1 MPDDLRRYSSQTI
14 QRLIAGGLMLLI
26 GVGGILIYWIYGIGA
41 AFLGVLCIFIGLLP
55 IGLIILILGVMEWIV
70 ERNREQ

>member
-1 MPDDLRRYSSQTI
+1 
-14 QRLIAGGLMLLI
+14 MLLI

-55 IGLIILILGVMEWIV
+55 VGLIIFILGVMEWIV
-70 ERNREQ
+70 ERNRER

>member
-1 MPDDLRRYSSQTI
+1 MPDDLRRYSRQTM

-55 IGLIILILGVMEWIV
+55 IGLIFLILGIMEWIV

>member
-1 MPDDLRRYSSQTI
+1 MADDLRLYSRQTI

-55 IGLIILILGVMEWIV
+55 IGLILLILGIMEWIV